1 MFFPLVGMVPM
12 ELLLSNLKMV
22 RSLKMSREI
31 AITVIISELVLLK
44 RKEELLELSLTSCLT
59 VCMSDHFR

>member
-1 MFFPLVGMVPM
+1 M